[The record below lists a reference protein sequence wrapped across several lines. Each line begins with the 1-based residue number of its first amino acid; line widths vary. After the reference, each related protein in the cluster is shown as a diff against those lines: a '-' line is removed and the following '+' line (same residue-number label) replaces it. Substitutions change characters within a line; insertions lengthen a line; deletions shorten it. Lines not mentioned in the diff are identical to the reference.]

1 MATFIDKKVFDV
13 EDTGA
18 GLGSF
23 VFPAGTHTVIV
34 VGDNDMETTKHGR
47 MLGLQIEG
55 VDGPFK
61 GKRTWINLFYAYDN
75 GTPQKDGKT
84 AFGFL
89 LLKRL
94 AIACGVDTSRGLDV
108 AQLYNKPVAVQLS
121 VSKDQNGND
130 RNELKVVPDFDKTP
144 GAQRLAQKPGAPV
157 RVAAPPP
164 PAPAAAATPS
174 AGIPAPF

>member
-1 MATFIDKKVFDV
+1 MSTFISTNFDAV

-18 GLGSF
+18 SSF

-34 VGDNDMETTKHGR
+34 VNDNDKQTKSGSR
-47 MLGLQIEG
+47 MLGLQLEG
-55 VDGPFK
+55 FDGPFK
-61 GKRTWINLFYAYDN
+61 GKRTWINLVYAYDN

-84 AFGFL
+84 LLGFF

-94 AIACGVDTSRGLDV
+94 AIACGVDASRGLDV
-108 AQLYNKPVAVQLS
+108 AQLYNKPVAVQLA
-121 VSKDQNGND
+121 VSKDPNNND
-130 RNELKVVPDFDKTP
+130 RNELKGVPDFDKTP
-144 GAQRLAQKPGAPV
+144 GALRLAQKPGAPV

-174 AGIPAPF
+174 AGIVPPF

>member
-1 MATFIDKKVFDV
+1 MASFIGINFDKV

-18 GLGSF
+18 GSF
-23 VFPAGTHTVIV
+23 AFPAGTHTVMV
-34 VGDNDMETTKHGR
+34 VADRESVSQKTHSHS
-47 MLGLQIEG
+47 LGLQLEA

-61 GKRTWINLFYAYDN
+61 GKRTWINLTYAYDN

-84 AFGFL
+84 LLGFF

-94 AIACGVDTSRGLDV
+94 AIACGVDASRGLDV
-108 AQLYNKPVAVQLS
+108 AQLYNKPVAVQLA
-121 VSKDQNGND
+121 VSKDLNDND
-130 RNELKVVPDFDKTP
+130 RNELKGVPDFDKTP
-144 GAQRLAQKPGAPV
+144 GALRLAQKPGAPV

-174 AGIPAPF
+174 AGIPVPF

>member
-1 MATFIDKKVFDV
+1 MASFIGMNFNEV

-18 GLGSF
+18 VAF
-23 VFPAGTHTVIV
+23 AFPA
-34 VGDNDMETTKHGR
+34 DRQTKSGGR
-47 MLGLQIEG
+47 MLGLQLEA

-61 GKRTWINLFYAYDN
+61 GKRTWINLVYAYDN

-84 AFGFL
+84 LLGFF

-121 VSKDQNGND
+121 VSKDLSDND
-130 RNELKVVPDFDKTP
+130 RNELKGVPDFDKTP
-144 GAQRLAQKPGAPV
+144 GALRLAQKKL
-157 RVAAPPP
+157 RWMHLQMMK
-164 PAPAAAATPS
+164 TFFTT
-174 AGIPAPF
+174 IC

>member
-1 MATFIDKKVFDV
+1 MASFIGMNFNEV
-13 EDTGA
+13 EDAGA
-18 GLGSF
+18 VAF
-23 VFPAGTHTVIV
+23 VFPAGTHTVMV
-34 VGDNDMETTKHGR
+34 VGDNDRQTKSGSR
-47 MLGLQIEG
+47 MLGLQLEA

-61 GKRTWINLFYAYDN
+61 GKRTWINLNYAYDN

-84 AFGFL
+84 LLGFF

-121 VSKDQNGND
+121 VSKDLSDND
-130 RNELKVVPDFDKTP
+130 RNELKGVPDFDKTP
-144 GAQRLAQKPGAPV
+144 GAQRLAAKPGAPV

>member
-1 MATFIDKKVFDV
+1 MSTFISTNFDAV

-18 GLGSF
+18 GSF
-23 VFPAGTHTVIV
+23 AFPAGTHTVIV
-34 VGDNDMETTKHGR
+34 VGDNDKKTKSGGR
-47 MLGLQIEG
+47 MLGLQLEG
-55 VDGPFK
+55 CDAPFK
-61 GKRTWINLFYAYDN
+61 GKRTWINLVYAYDN

-84 AFGFL
+84 LLGFF

-94 AIACGVDTSRGLDV
+94 AIACGVDASRGLDV
-108 AQLYNKPVAVQLS
+108 AQLYNKPVAVQLA
-121 VSKDQNGND
+121 VSKDLNDND
-130 RNELKVVPDFDKTP
+130 RNELKGVPDFDKTP
-144 GAQRLAQKPGAPV
+144 GALRLAQKPGAPV

>member
-1 MATFIDKKVFDV
+1 MASFIGMNFNEV

-18 GLGSF
+18 VAF
-23 VFPAGTHTVIV
+23 AFPAGTHTVMV
-34 VGDNDMETTKHGR
+34 VGDNDRQTKSGGR
-47 MLGLQIEG
+47 MLGLQLEA

-61 GKRTWINLFYAYDN
+61 GKRTWINLVYAYDN

-84 AFGFL
+84 LLGFF

-108 AQLYNKPVAVQLS
+108 AQLYNKPVAVQLA
-121 VSKDQNGND
+121 VSKDLSDND
-130 RNELKVVPDFDKTP
+130 RNELKGVPDFDKTP
-144 GAQRLAQKPGAPV
+144 GALRLAQKPGAPV